1 MGFDYDFTLA
11 SYKHTL
17 QSLIYDRAKQYLL
30 ERLNYPEA
38 LSSRSYDRNFA
49 IRGLVF
55 DQRRGVLLKLSYSQA
70 ISPDTAFLG
79 RRRLSADELRELY
92 GEALHLDASYV
103 TEHTKPLN
111 DLFSLSEA
119 CLLADVV
126 QLAVDLD
133 IPFDPAALGEDVSR
147 AIAWVHISGTMHDE
161 VGADPATYLH
171 PSPHLGDL
179 LRGARASGKS
189 LFLLTNS
196 SFDFVDKGMRF
207 LVGHSWRQHF
217 DVVIASA
224 QKPHFYTRDAPFR
237 AFSENGGFVKWSAAG
252 RHDVERGKVLIGGS
266 LSALTQ
272 LTGWSGKRVLYVG
285 DHVLTDLR
293 GPRRKAGWRT
303 AAIVREL
310 EHELAVMGGDEY
322 ARLRAR
328 SMSVDAALRS
338 VQQRGASSFRAAED
352 VTATLDALEG
362 ERERIRTQMFGLF
375 NENFGS
381 IWRHRSDSTAF
392 SFAVKQ
398 HVDLYTSRLEH
409 LLGCDAHHRFYPTR
423 CKLLPHDPDP
433 F

>member
-1 MGFDYDFTLA
+1 VLRAATRVREHASRATISRLHTAAVSSAPARRLLHQGADPFPASSVPARTPFAPDATFCNRELRLDQVEVMGFDYDFTLA

-161 VGADPATYLH
+161 ARAPTSRQQPPAHHATAHPPTPPPPILPYRHH
-171 PSPHLGDL
+171 PSCHIATTHPPSPPSMPHPPH
-179 LRGARASGKS
+179 RWAPTQRPTCTRARIWA
-189 LFLLTNS
+189 TCC
-196 SFDFVDKGMRF
+196 
-207 LVGHSWRQHF
+207 
-217 DVVIASA
+217 
-224 QKPHFYTRDAPFR
+224 
-237 AFSENGGFVKWSAAG
+237 
-252 RHDVERGKVLIGGS
+252 
-266 LSALTQ
+266 
-272 LTGWSGKRVLYVG
+272 
-285 DHVLTDLR
+285 
-293 GPRRKAGWRT
+293 
-303 AAIVREL
+303 
-310 EHELAVMGGDEY
+310 AVH
-322 ARLRAR
+322 ALRANR
-328 SMSVDAALRS
+328 SS
-338 VQQRGASSFRAAED
+338 
-352 VTATLDALEG
+352 
-362 ERERIRTQMFGLF
+362 
-375 NENFGS
+375 
-381 IWRHRSDSTAF
+381 
-392 SFAVKQ
+392 
-398 HVDLYTSRLEH
+398 
-409 LLGCDAHHRFYPTR
+409 C
-423 CKLLPHDPDP
+423 
-433 F
+433 